1 MTHPLAHTARQLW
14 LETRRLT
21 LRPLRD
27 DDLDDICLLLGDRAA
42 LGGWVEALDHDGAR
56 QWIERNV
63 GRYQADG
70 FGRCAIVL
78 RATDQL
84 VGDCGLIRTTV
95 EGVDEVELGWIVRRA
110 DWGKGIAT
118 EAAQA
123 WRDHAFSE
131 LGLHRIVSM
140 ISEQNVASRRVAEK
154 LGMSIE
160 RTAIWDE
167 QPMLMY
173 ACVGSGASRT
183 SQSRPQNREADL

>member
-42 LGGWVEALDHDGAR
+42 LGGWVEALDRDGAR

-63 GRYQADG
+63 ARYQADT

-95 EGVDEVELGWIVRRA
+95 EGVDEVELGWIVRKA

-123 WRDHAFSE
+123 WRDHAFSR

-140 ISEQNVASRRVAEK
+140 ISGQNVASRRVAEK
-154 LGMSIE
+154 LRMTVE
-160 RTAIWDE
+160 RTAVWE
-167 QPMLMY
+167 GQPMLMY
-173 ACVGSGASRT
+173 ACVGPGGSRT
-183 SQSRPQNREADL
+183 IQPRPQK